1 MDCRTTLAHNFRK
14 RLRFKQ
20 YVVILTR
27 EKWVLAKTMSWF
39 GGENMQTQY
48 NVLDYRIV
56 LYFRD
61 YKVATEIDEN
71 GRSDRSIDNEIK
83 KTKSNRTRT

>member
-1 MDCRTTLAHNFRK
+1 
-14 RLRFKQ
+14 
-20 YVVILTR
+20 
-27 EKWVLAKTMSWF
+27 
-39 GGENMQTQY
+39 MQTQY
-48 NVLDYRIV
+48 NVSDYRID

-71 GRSDRSIDNEIK
+71 GRSDRRIDNEIK